1 LRREEFGV
9 TADERDNL
17 EELPVED
24 LSSEQDGDTV
34 EHLITDL
41 ESDDPT
47 EDPDDPATDP
57 AMQAV
62 EEAGGGVS
70 EGFELSEHDLIE
82 NAEGERD
89 DDPLRNPFN
98 RKHNSEDHEPNAEYG
113 ESDHVIEADEE

>member
-1 LRREEFGV
+1 V
-9 TADERDNL
+9 TADEPDKL
-17 EELPVED
+17 ED
-24 LSSEQDGDTV
+24 LPQEDLPPEQNGEDV
-34 EHLITDL
+34 EHLVTDL

-62 EEAGGGVS
+62 EEGGGGVA
-70 EGFELSEHDLIE
+70 EGFEQSEKDLVE

-98 RKHNSEDHEPNAEYG
+98 RQHNSEEHESDAEYG

>member
-1 LRREEFGV
+1 V
-9 TADERDNL
+9 SADEPENL
-17 EELPVED
+17 EDLPAED
-24 LSSEQDGDTV
+24 LPPEQDGDQV

-47 EDPDDPATDP
+47 EDPDDPVTDP

-62 EEAGGGVS
+62 EEAGGGVA
-70 EGFELSEHDLIE
+70 EGFEQSEHDLIE

-98 RKHNSEDHEPNAEYG
+98 KEVEENHSDAEYG
-113 ESDHVIEADEE
+113 EADHVIDPDEE